1 MRLNLNI
8 MKTILITGASKGL
21 GLLISHYLLEKG
33 NRVIGTSRDYSNF
46 EHKLMK
52 NKNFVGVEIDLKD
65 AIKVKEQINDIYDKY
80 GVIDVLINNAG
91 YGFVGG
97 IEETTDQEL
106 HDVIETNVVAG
117 LRLIRCVLPQ
127 MRKNRK
133 GYILNIS
140 SMAGL
145 LSTAG
150 WGIYN
155 LSKYAIEGYT
165 EALYQEVKE
174 FGIGVT
180 LLEPGA
186 FRTKFLDSSLKMA
199 SSELPAYKNTVG
211 ERRIRLKKNNGNQP
225 NDPEK
230 LAAIVWDLIQMETPP
245 LRLLLGKD
253 AYANASKKI
262 ELLQRDFNNMKD
274 ITFSTSF

>member
-1 MRLNLNI
+1 

-21 GLLISHYLLEKG
+21 GLFISQYLLEKG
-33 NRVIGTSRDYSNF
+33 NRVIGTSRKYSYF
-46 EHKLMK
+46 EQELLEH
-52 NKNFVGVEIDLKD
+52 NHFVGVEMDLTD
-65 AIKVKEQINDIYDKY
+65 AVKVQERLNNLYDKY
-80 GVIDVLINNAG
+80 GAIDVLINNAG

-117 LRLIRCVLPQ
+117 LRLIRYILPQ
-127 MRKNRK
+127 MRQKGK

-145 LSTAG
+145 LSAAG

-155 LSKYAIEGYT
+155 LSKYAVEGYT
-165 EALYQEVKE
+165 EALYHEVKE

-186 FRTKFLDSSLKMA
+186 FRTKFLDSSLQMA
-199 SSELPAYKNTVG
+199 SCQLPAYENTVG
-211 ERRIRLKKNNGNQP
+211 ERRIRLKKNNGKQP
-225 NDPEK
+225 NDPKK
-230 LAAIVWDLIQMETPP
+230 LAEAVWNLIQMEKPP

-253 AYANASKKI
+253 AFANASKKI
-262 ELLQRDFNNMKD
+262 ELLQRDFNNMKE
-274 ITFSTSF
+274 ITFSTNI